1 MKVEVNGST
10 SNSDAQE
17 LIDVLRG
24 IGATGLYHAN
34 SVTTSSTFLEQG
46 GLLSRKFVEDRGLNQ
61 TAQYSDSNDKKL
73 GIWNSIFIDHVD
85 IHYWA
90 GRVKGPNQYGPALFR
105 LEFDFLLGLP
115 DDSTFCVTKKNPDSW
130 DVMRNNERWFSTLD
144 ELAQNIKPGEFGQML
159 VIRTPSGKIQFPNSH
174 GQIRLDDPQRH
185 LSSGE
190 DAYAHAYKR
199 LESAAAAGQVRV
211 AIEPRNCKS
220 ACICVQNYAK
230 YPDPKFDK
238 YFA

>member
-73 GIWNSIFIDHVD
+73 GI
-85 IHYWA
+85 
-90 GRVKGPNQYGPALFR
+90 
-105 LEFDFLLGLP
+105 
-115 DDSTFCVTKKNPDSW
+115 
-130 DVMRNNERWFSTLD
+130 
-144 ELAQNIKPGEFGQML
+144 
-159 VIRTPSGKIQFPNSH
+159 
-174 GQIRLDDPQRH
+174 
-185 LSSGE
+185 
-190 DAYAHAYKR
+190 
-199 LESAAAAGQVRV
+199 
-211 AIEPRNCKS
+211 
-220 ACICVQNYAK
+220 
-230 YPDPKFDK
+230 
-238 YFA
+238 